1 MRTELDDDP
10 DLCRSPGPS
19 AAKPG
24 AEVTTERHQIRFD
37 SSTGNDEVIDAELAE
52 LGTST
57 ADAVVPSEP
66 RPRPVTAYNFRR
78 LARFPEALKQS
89 LGKVRAPAKPP
100 SLSIST
106 NRINGK

>member
-37 SSTGNDEVIDAELAE
+37 SSTGNDEVVDVELAE

-78 LARFPEALKQS
+78 LARSVPRGPETEPRQGSRA
-89 LGKVRAPAKPP
+89 GKTT
-100 SLSIST
+100 IT
-106 NRINGK
+106 FYIYEQD